1 MKKILALLFT
11 ALLSLQ
17 AAGPKLEKGYNEAL
31 AAAQKAKK
39 PVMLVIS
46 SHHCHYCDMF
56 DKETLGKEMVSKA
69 LDRDFISTVV
79 YPNSGEYVPRQFLT
93 GATPT
98 IWFLAP
104 DGEPMFEPVMGAV
117 GEVDFLKA
125 LAIVNDAFQRA
136 R

>member
-17 AAGPKLEKGYNEAL
+17 AAAPKYAKGYNEAL
-31 AAAQKAKK
+31 EAAQKAKK
-39 PVMLVIS
+39 PVVLVIS

-56 DKETLGKEMVSKA
+56 DKETLGKEMVIKA
-69 LDRDFISTVV
+69 LDRDFVTTVV
-79 YPNSGEYVPRQFLT
+79 YPESGDYVPRQLLT

-104 DGEPMFEPVMGAV
+104 DGQPMFDPVMGAV
-117 GEVDFLKA
+117 GEADFVKF
-125 LAIVNDAFQRA
+125 LAIVHDVFERA
-136 R
+136 Q